1 MQKNRI
7 TRIKALIKKEFLTI
21 FKDPKN
27 RALIIMPP
35 VLQLLVF
42 AHAITLEVKNIDI
55 SVLDYSNS
63 QHSRELTSRFY
74 NSKWF
79 RKIYYPKTIKEL
91 KDDIDLK
98 KSQLGI
104 IIQNDFVRNIN
115 SNSKN
120 EVLIIADGRQ
130 TNSAALASN
139 YASTIISD
147 YSRELDKLKGINNPS
162 INVIVRNWYNPNIE
176 YKWFLTVSLIV
187 MLALVLSLLLSSLSI
202 ARERE
207 LGTFNQLMVSPLS
220 IDEILFSKTIP
231 PLLTAFFSSIVITL
245 IIVFAFKVPF
255 NGSILIYL
263 VAMFIS
269 LFSIIGVGL
278 FISSL
283 SYTQQQAI
291 LGVFVF
297 QTPAV
302 LLSGFVSPIEDMPPF
317 FQYISSLNPVR
328 YYMLIIK
335 GIYFKN
341 MDIIVVVQ
349 NLIPLILIA
358 FLTLTIA
365 RFSFKFQAEKN

>member
-358 FLTLTIA
+358 FLTLTVA